1 MARVKSGVIAHKRK
15 KNVLKHT
22 KGFKWGRKS
31 KFRQAHEAVLHAS
44 VHSYRGRKEKKR
56 DFRKLWTV
64 QIGAAAKE
72 YSISYN
78 QLIKLLK
85 EHHIE
90 LDRKVLSELAQ
101 NYNDIFKEIVT
112 KIK

>member
-31 KFRQAHEAVLHAS
+31 KFRQAHEAILHAS

-72 YSISYN
+72 DSMSYS

-85 EHHIE
+85 DKHIE
-90 LDRKVLSELAQ
+90 LDRKVLAELARD
-101 NYNDIFKEIVT
+101 YNEIFKEIIA
-112 KIK
+112 KR

>member
-1 MARVKSGVIAHKRK
+1 M
-15 KNVLKHT
+15 
-22 KGFKWGRKS
+22 
-31 KFRQAHEAVLHAS
+31 
-44 VHSYRGRKEKKR
+44 
-56 DFRKLWTV
+56 
-64 QIGAAAKE
+64 GAAAKE